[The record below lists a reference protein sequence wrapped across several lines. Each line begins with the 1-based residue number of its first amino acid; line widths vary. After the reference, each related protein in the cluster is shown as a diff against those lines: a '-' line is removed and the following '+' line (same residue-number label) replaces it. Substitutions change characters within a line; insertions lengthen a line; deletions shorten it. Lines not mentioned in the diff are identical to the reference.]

1 MWITIFKIYLVYM
14 FKPMY
19 ICVTKQKQHDNFK
32 QHRRFTKLT

>member
-19 ICVTKQKQHDNFK
+19 ICVTKQKQHDNFENTY
-32 QHRRFTKLT
+32 R

>member
-19 ICVTKQKQHDNFK
+19 ICVTKQKQHDK
-32 QHRRFTKLT
+32 LQQHLRNLQLN